1 MTESSDYSSRPL
13 NKVFTDV
20 PKKYDLINRL
30 FTWRLDELWRVRAAK
45 MIMENEPER
54 FMDLCTGTGDLAI
67 RIGRM
72 RKGRLEITG
81 YDYSQPMLDI
91 AKVKAGK
98 AGQDD
103 ISFIYGDAANMP
115 FPDNHFDAIGI
126 SFAFRNLTYKNF
138 DTPRFL
144 KEIHRVL
151 KPGGRFV
158 IVESSQPKNGLVK
171 ALFGFYT
178 KRMVYPLGSWISGN
192 KPAYKYLSSSVVNY
206 YTPEEVCEL
215 LRPYGFG
222 EVRFRRLS
230 GGIAAVHV
238 AIKG

>member
-1 MTESSDYSSRPL
+1 MPQSSDYSSRPL

-30 FTWRLDELWRVRAAK
+30 FTWRLDERWRVKAAK
-45 MIMENEPER
+45 ACVADSPAK

-67 RIGRM
+67 RIAKM
-72 RKGRLEITG
+72 RPGKMEITG

-91 AKVKAGK
+91 AKIKASN
-98 AGQDD
+98 AGQDS
-103 ISFIYGDAANMP
+103 IRFIHGDAASMP
-115 FPDNHFDAIGI
+115 FPDGYFDTIGI
-126 SFAFRNLTYKNF
+126 AFAFRNLTYKNY
-138 DTPRFL
+138 DTPKFL

-158 IVESSQPKNGLVK
+158 VVESSQPRNPLLKG
-171 ALFGFYT
+171 LFGFYT
-178 KRMVYPLGSWISGN
+178 RRVVYPLGSWISGN

-215 LRPYGFG
+215 LRPYGFSSVSY
-222 EVRFRRLS
+222 ERLT
-230 GGIAAVHV
+230 GGIAAVHI
-238 AIKG
+238 AMK